1 MNQRGSVMV
10 IDDDE
15 PLRESVCDALGDA
28 GYSAVSA
35 PNGAAALQDLRAGA
49 AKPDVIL
56 LDLMMPG
63 MNGWQFR
70 EEQLR
75 DPALADIPVVVMTA
89 SRDLRGLQVGEVLYK
104 PITLDRLLAVVRRH
118 SPPNGNGAAHQA
130 ASPVVNGDA
139 RGLFAGGGEMGRRM
153 AELDWSRTPLG
164 PVESWPQSLRTCVRI
179 ILTSRQPMFVWWGD
193 ELINIYNDAY
203 RSIAGG
209 KHPGALGQPA
219 RAVWREI
226 WDQVGPRAET
236 AMRAQEGTYDEA
248 LLLIM
253 ERHGYEEETYYT
265 FSYSPVPSDHGGTG
279 GIICANTDDTERII
293 GERQLVLL
301 RELAARTAD
310 ARSVKQ
316 VCQSAVAAFATNPRD
331 LPFALLYVLEPGGAS
346 FRLAGTHGIAEGTP
360 ASPAAVAADD
370 ASCWDLSG
378 ALQAKEILLARDLA
392 DRCGPLPLGPWPRAP
407 SQAALVRFAPSGQ
420 NSQPGVL
427 VVGLN
432 PYRLFDQGYR
442 RFLDLASAQISAG
455 LTSAQAYEQE
465 RERAEA
471 LAAIDRTKTAFF
483 SNVSHEFRTPLTL
496 MLGPVEDLLA
506 GAVGPLTDDQRRQL
520 EFLRRNGVRL
530 QKLVNSLLDFS
541 RLEAGRLQASY
552 EPTDLSTMTRDLASA
567 FRSAV
572 ERAGLVFEIDCPPLE
587 EPIFVDREMWEK
599 IVLNLL
605 SNALKFTFQGKI
617 SISLRDR
624 DGAVELKVAD
634 TGAGVPEEDL
644 PRLFERFH
652 RVEGQQARTYEGSGI
667 GLALV
672 QELAKLHGGR
682 ASAESTLGEGSTFTV
697 TIPRGTDHLPWERLG
712 AAREWVST
720 AVAPEVYVEE
730 ATRWS
735 PAASAGV
742 PAPQPPADA
751 PRILLADD
759 NADMRDYVRR
769 LLEPHWR
776 VEAVEDGAKAL
787 EAARARPPD
796 LVLTDV
802 MMPGL
807 DGFALLRELRKA
819 DATRSVPVVML
830 SARAGEEAKVEG
842 LTAGAE
848 DYLAKPFSAR
858 ELLARV
864 RTHLELARLRKDI
877 QARQDYLLKL
887 FMQAPAA
894 ICVFRGPELV
904 HEMANEHYARQV
916 GGARDVVGKP
926 LLEVLPELAGQG
938 FDQLLQGVIQ
948 TRRPYVGTEM
958 LARLAR
964 APGGALE
971 DTYWSFV
978 YAPLEAP
985 DGVER
990 VLVLG
995 NDVTEQVLARRQI
1008 EESEERFR
1016 RIVNQVQAGIAQLDL
1031 GGRITL
1037 TNERFREIVG
1047 RSAAELQ
1054 QMRLTDLIHP
1064 DDAPEHGE
1072 ELERLAASGAPFI
1085 AEVRYLKPDGS
1096 LIWVQS
1102 SVSRIDDRQGRAQGI
1117 ASVAVDIT
1125 QRKFAEAALRESE
1138 SERAARL
1145 EQMEQ
1150 ALHFSETFVG
1160 MLGHDLRNPLSA
1172 IITAA
1177 SLLLRREQGE
1187 RIARP
1192 LQRIQTS
1199 AARMTRMIEQILDF
1213 TRTRIGGGIP
1223 IDPAPLDLRDLA
1235 EQMVQELEGA
1245 SPQQITLESS
1255 GDTRGEWDSDRL
1267 GQVIS
1272 NLLGNAVEHGDPHQP
1287 VRLTLDGRSP
1297 GEVRVSLWNAGAV
1310 PPALLSVIFDPF
1322 RRASSGT
1329 SSSRSRGLGLGLY
1342 IVQQVVQAH
1351 GGEIEVTSS
1360 AKQGTTFL
1368 ITLPRAAGRTRR
1380 YSDASGRS
1388 RPSA

>member
-1 MNQRGSVMV
+1 VSHRHSVMV

-35 PNGAAALQDLRAGA
+35 PNGAAALHDLRAGA

-89 SRDLRGLQVGEVLYK
+89 SRDLRGLQAGEVLYK

-118 SPPNGNGAAHQA
+118 SPQNGDGAARPA
-130 ASPVVNGDA
+130 VGPGANGDA
-139 RGLFAGGGEMGRRM
+139 RALFAGGGEMGRRM
-153 AELDWSRTPLG
+153 AEMDWSRTPLG

-193 ELINIYNDAY
+193 ELINVYNDAY

-265 FSYSPVPSDHGGTG
+265 FSYSPVPNDHGGTG
-279 GIICANTDDTERII
+279 GIICANTDDTDRII

-310 ARSVKQ
+310 ARSLEQ
-316 VCQSAVAAFATNPRD
+316 ACQSTVAALATNPRD

-346 FRLAGTHGIAEGTP
+346 FRLAGTSGIAGGTR
-360 ASPAAVAADD
+360 ASPVAVAAGD
-370 ASCWDLSG
+370 ASCCWDLSG
-378 ALQAKEILLARDLA
+378 ALQAKEILLARDQA
-392 DRCGPLPLGPWPRAP
+392 DRCGPLPPGPWPRAP
-407 SQAALVRFAPSGQ
+407 AQAALVRIAPSGQ
-420 NSQPGVL
+420 NSHTGVL

-442 RFLDLASAQISAG
+442 RFLDLVSSQLSAS

-506 GAVGPLTDDQRRQL
+506 GTAGPLTGDQRRQL
-520 EFLRRNGVRL
+520 DLLRRNGVRL

-552 EPTDLSTMTRDLASA
+552 EPTDLATMTRDLASA

-572 ERAGLVFEIDCPPLE
+572 ERAGLAFEVDCPPLE
-587 EPIFVDREMWEK
+587 EPVFVDREMWEK

-605 SNALKFTFQGKI
+605 SNALKFTFQGRI
-617 SISLRDR
+617 SLSLRDR
-624 DGAVELKVAD
+624 DGEVELKVAD
-634 TGAGVPEEDL
+634 TVVGVPEEDL

-652 RVEGQQARTYEGSGI
+652 RVEGQQARTHEGSGI

-682 ASAESTLGEGSTFTV
+682 AAAQSALGEGSTFTV
-697 TIPRGTDHLPWERLG
+697 TIPKGTGHLPWERLG
-712 AAREWVST
+712 AAREWTST

-730 ATRWS
+730 AARWA
-735 PAASAGV
+735 PAASAV
-742 PAPQPPADA
+742 PAPQPPADS

-776 VEAVEDGAKAL
+776 VEAVEDGVKAL

-807 DGFALLRELRKA
+807 DGFGLLRELRKE
-819 DATRSVPVVML
+819 DATRSIPVVML

-858 ELLARV
+858 ELLARA
-864 RTHLELARLRKDI
+864 RTHLELARLRKDA

-894 ICVFRGPELV
+894 ICVFRGPDLV
-904 HEMANEHYARQV
+904 YEMANDHYVHVV
-916 GGARDVVGKP
+916 GGGREVVGRP
-926 LLEVLPELAGQG
+926 FLEAIPEMAGQG
-938 FDQLLQGVIQ
+938 FDQLLHEVMRA
-948 TRRPYVGTEM
+948 RRPFVGTEM
-958 LARLAR
+958 PAKLAR

-1064 DDAPEHGE
+1064 DDAPGHAE
-1072 ELERLAASGAPFI
+1072 ELERLAGSGAPFI
-1085 AEVRYLKPDGS
+1085 AEIRYLKPDGS
-1096 LIWVQS
+1096 LVWVQS
-1102 SVSRIDDRQGRAQGI
+1102 SVSRIDDRQGRAQGV

-1138 SERAARL
+1138 SEREARL
-1145 EQMEQ
+1145 AEVEQ

-1177 SLLLRREQGE
+1177 SLLLRREQSE

-1192 LQRIQTS
+1192 IQRIQTS

-1223 IDPAPLDLRDLA
+1223 VQPAPLDLRDLA

-1272 NLLGNAVEHGDPHQP
+1272 NLLGNAVEHGDPDQP

-1297 GEVRVSLWNAGAV
+1297 GEVRVSVWNAGAI
-1310 PPALLSVIFDPF
+1310 PPALLPVIFDPF
-1322 RRASSGT
+1322 RRAASGT
-1329 SSSRSRGLGLGLY
+1329 SSMRSRGLGLGLY

-1360 AKQGTTFL
+1360 EKRGSEFL

-1380 YSDASGRS
+1380 YSDTSVRS
-1388 RPSA
+1388 RPST